1 MTETASY
8 ITLALLTAL
17 AALCGAFFAHIR
29 AQRQITGL
37 REENASLKATVSI
50 ERRTTEEKVAM
61 IESARNQLT
70 DTFAALSSQAL
81 RNSTEEFLKL
91 AQQGMQQFHV
101 RAQGDLDQKE
111 KSIGVLMQPVKEAL
125 TRTEQQLR
133 ELEKERKE
141 AYGSLSKHLESMAQ
155 TQQLLQ
161 GETRNLVQ
169 ALRRPEVRGQWGE
182 MTLKRLA
189 ELAGMVQYCD
199 FVEQETVKG
208 EEGNLRPDM
217 MVRMPDGREI
227 VVDVKTPLDAYLS
240 AVEAPDD
247 TVRTWHLER
256 HARKVRDRVRE
267 LAGRSYWAQFKHSPD
282 FVVMFIPG
290 DQFLSA
296 ALDVDR
302 DLLEYAL
309 SQKVVLATPTSFVA
323 LLRAVGYGWRQLSL
337 AENAEKIRDLGEEL
351 YQRLSTF
358 TDHLSKLG
366 KNLSSSLDHYNKAV
380 GSFERQVMPGARKF
394 TEMGITP
401 RKPMPDL
408 DQIEKGVRQ
417 MEEAKTTA
425 PHEKEGGEL
434 EPPAKH

>member
-1 MTETASY
+1 MTEAASY

-37 REENASLKATVSI
+37 REENASLKATVNI

-101 RAQGDLDQKE
+101 RAQGDLEQKE

-199 FVEQETVKG
+199 FIEQETVQG
-208 EEGNLRPDM
+208 ENGNLRPDM
-217 MVRMPDGREI
+217 VVRMPDGREI

-267 LAGRSYWAQFKHSPD
+267 LAGRNYWAQFKRSPD

-309 SQKVVLATPTSFVA
+309 GQKVVLATPTSFVA

-417 MEEAKTTA
+417 MENAAATA
-425 PHEKEGGEL
+425 PPEETAGEPD
-434 EPPAKH
+434 PPAKH